1 ELSLDQFPDLHPNVV
16 AFEERLPNSE
26 GQGTISTAEL
36 VRRSLRMNPSRVIV
50 GEVLGDEIVTMLNA
64 MSQGNDGS
72 LSTIHANSS
81 SEVFNRIST
90 YALQANERLPI
101 EASHM
106 LVAGAVNFVVFVE
119 RRNDYASGGTL
130 SRRVTSV
137 REVNGVDGR
146 VLSSEVFIETAD
158 GRVVPHAP
166 VTCLDELAAFGYRPS
181 GAWG

>member
-1 ELSLDQFPDLHPNVV
+1 
-16 AFEERLPNSE
+16 
-26 GQGTISTAEL
+26 
-36 VRRSLRMNPSRVIV
+36 
-50 GEVLGDEIVTMLNA
+50 MLNA

-101 EASHM
+101 EASQM
-106 LVAGAVNFVVFVE
+106 LIAGAVNFVVFVQ
-119 RRNDYASGGTL
+119 RRNDFETGGRL
-130 SRRVTSV
+130 QRVVTSV

-146 VLSSEVFIETAD
+146 VLSSEVFAETAD
-158 GRVVPHAP
+158 GRVTAHAP
-166 VTCLDELAAFGYRPS
+166 IACIEDLAVFGYRPS

>member
-1 ELSLDQFPDLHPNVV
+1 VV

-26 GQGTISTAEL
+26 GQGHITMAEL

-81 SEVFNRIST
+81 AEVFNRIAT
-90 YALQANERLPI
+90 YALQASERLPT
-101 EASHM
+101 EASM
-106 LVAGAVNFVVFVE
+106 LLIAGAIDFVLFVE
-119 RRNDYASGGTL
+119 RRNEFHIGGTL
-130 SRRVTSV
+130 SRFVSSV

-146 VLSSEVFIETAD
+146 VMSSEVWAPGPD
-158 GRVVPHAP
+158 GRAVPHAP
-166 VTCLDELAAFGYRPS
+166 ISCLPDLERVGYDPGAYGRWS
-181 GAWG
+181 G